1 MIVFFQEQV
10 DSLSLP
16 LTAGVSSPSPL
27 PHPWQEFYNEQY
39 KRNFYYNPE
48 TGARTWERPA
58 ALPAPPKP
66 HPQPQVSE
74 QTKRIQQ
81 RPLPSLPGQEGAGPE
96 PSGPA
101 PSMIK
106 KRQTMPAGSARPLSA
121 KKRDIP
127 LPSLPEKT
135 QSEQNMANGIHPS
148 LPSRGGVGD
157 RPPAPLPGQ
166 NEAPQPSR
174 STPASSGGPPALPP
188 SNRARRHGS
197 VCTATRGRAPL
208 PGEEQ
213 THQQQ
218 PPPVLRTSSQRELP
232 PLPPKEEEKKPAPPP
247 LPVKEDQPPPLP
259 SPRPSPAPSP
269 KHQPQLPANEVT
281 QRKSRNKMIIEYEDV
296 PAFRPKKKTAPP
308 LPEKEAEPV
317 QAPPTREK
325 GPPPPLPEKEA
336 PPAATTT
343 SARVPPPLPEKET
356 PTPVSSPPVTPSHPP
371 PATTAAAP
379 PTAPVPPPLAPPTTG
394 GPPPP
399 PPPGIPPPP
408 SPLAPRAHTTRSSQP
423 DTSSSGGRPFNASD
437 LLAGAQRLKKV
448 EVSQEMRKNAV
459 PESGGGLEGTLNRA
473 ITNKF
478 KNVQYSDSE
487 EEFEEVDDEEWD
499 D

>member
-1 MIVFFQEQV
+1 
-10 DSLSLP
+10 
-16 LTAGVSSPSPL
+16 
-27 PHPWQEFYNEQY
+27 
-39 KRNFYYNPE
+39 
-48 TGARTWERPA
+48 
-58 ALPAPPKP
+58 
-66 HPQPQVSE
+66 
-74 QTKRIQQ
+74 
-81 RPLPSLPGQEGAGPE
+81 
-96 PSGPA
+96 
-101 PSMIK
+101 
-106 KRQTMPAGSARPLSA
+106 
-121 KKRDIP
+121 
-127 LPSLPEKT
+127 
-135 QSEQNMANGIHPS
+135 
-148 LPSRGGVGD
+148 
-157 RPPAPLPGQ
+157 
-166 NEAPQPSR
+166 
-174 STPASSGGPPALPP
+174 
-188 SNRARRHGS
+188 
-197 VCTATRGRAPL
+197 
-208 PGEEQ
+208 
-213 THQQQ
+213 
-218 PPPVLRTSSQRELP
+218 
-232 PLPPKEEEKKPAPPP
+232 
-247 LPVKEDQPPPLP
+247 
-259 SPRPSPAPSP
+259 
-269 KHQPQLPANEVT
+269 
-281 QRKSRNKMIIEYEDV
+281 MIIEYEDV
-296 PAFRPKKKTAPP
+296 PAFRLKKKTAPP